1 MAIVVIL
8 VLGIL
13 WAAVLVPPILRA
25 RAEGGGGGAVAGGIG
40 EFMSTVTSAFGRG
53 HGSNGDGD
61 LPAMQPLM
69 GPVGPVASMGAMRSS
84 SGMSQAQKRRRDVLI
99 GLLVAVGIT
108 LVMTLFSGGNI
119 VFLVLN
125 LLAFACLGVYVYLL
139 LQMKSR
145 QQHARR
151 PAAPRPVTSSGRH
164 LRSIPGMSAEPA
176 TPSRGEPAL
185 LLRRTASY

>member
-1 MAIVVIL
+1 VAIVVIL

-13 WAAVLVPPILRA
+13 WAAVLLPPILRA
-25 RAEGGGGGAVAGGIG
+25 RAEGGGGSALSDGIG

-53 HGSNGDGD
+53 HGSSGDGD

-69 GPVGPVASMGAMRSS
+69 GPVGPVASMGAARSS
-84 SGMSQAQKRRRDVLI
+84 GGMSHAQKRRRDVLI

-108 LVMTLFSGGNI
+108 LVMALFSGGNI
-119 VFLVLN
+119 MFLVLN
-125 LLAFACLGVYVYLL
+125 LLADACLGVYVFLL

-151 PAAPRPVTSSGRH
+151 PQARPVAQTGRH
-164 LRSIPGMSAEPA
+164 LRSIPSMSAEPS